1 MKKIYHYI
9 FYKFYKYLLTTPNAD
24 SALNGATIYLCMTIL
39 FYLLTIDILL
49 KKVFRLYT
57 LSNNLFMVLGVLVS
71 IVSFYGNYIY
81 FKNNKLYLKIDDRFS
96 KEDKRQKFL
105 GNIFVFLLFIGSFIS
120 FMLIGYFINK
130 NL

>member
-1 MKKIYHYI
+1 MRKIYHYI

-39 FYLLTIDILL
+39 FYLLTIHILL
-49 KKVFRLYT
+49 EKVFKLYT
-57 LSNNLFMVLGVLVS
+57 FSNNLFMVLGVLVS
-71 IVSFYGNYIY
+71 IVSFYINYIY
-81 FKNNKLYLKIDDRFS
+81 FKNDNLYLKIDDRFS
-96 KEDKRQKFL
+96 KENKKQKSL